1 MFRFCFLN
9 LVHEEG
15 TRRGGGGGGGVVL
28 KQSPCSVLIFSGVG
42 VRHNRRLVPLS

>member
-9 LVHEEG
+9 LVHEE
-15 TRRGGGGGGGVVL
+15 GGGGGGVVL
-28 KQSPCSVLIFSGVG
+28 KQSPCSILIFSGVG